1 MGRLNT
7 YLLQAA
13 AMAAGAGALYV
24 SRPDRDSFRPF
35 LTRWLKDKL
44 KARQASSASSSTSS
58 FLDGVSQ
65 WFDTQVSAV
74 TAEGL
79 AATAQIEFGSYKLF
93 EVAVVQLPGQDE
105 LLVFVGAATTW
116 IHMPGSVGAHIA
128 SAAAQPQ

>member
-74 TAEGL
+74 TAEGTQTFVLVLLTTPKETLPPAMPL
-79 AATAQIEFGSYKLF
+79 ASFGTKS
-93 EVAVVQLPGQDE
+93 
-105 LLVFVGAATTW
+105 
-116 IHMPGSVGAHIA
+116 
-128 SAAAQPQ
+128 